1 MKAEHGR
8 KITRKHR
15 VVEML
20 AVSSIAQKTISVFL
34 PLKTSLA
41 FSALTLL
48 VGRQEGHPA
57 CKKLSGGV
65 LAWLSVWSEMQ
76 TCILPSWCH
85 CHSLSLA
92 SVKSRL
98 VLPFWYRLTR
108 VVLDNRPLNVCVCV
122 CVFPWKHL
130 RSRKH
135 KAGLTGLGFYVP
147 LGTDRPLWTRFC
159 QITFW
164 LRFAETKSSTT
175 TKWSKLTQ
183 KTTQNVKPKQTHN
196 KTKPE
201 PSIHANSTT
210 AHSVITV
217 NNCSTQNSMQ
227 QFQLS
232 SLLASRQ
239 SPEPRRCVLE
249 ERGCKIHVT
258 VLNILTTTLSKLL
271 QTQKNL

>member
-1 MKAEHGR
+1 
-8 KITRKHR
+8 
-15 VVEML
+15 ML
-20 AVSSIAQKTISVFL
+20 TVSSTAQKTISVFL

-57 CKKLSGGV
+57 CKKTEWWGDGYLSGARCR
-65 LAWLSVWSEMQ
+65 LAYCPADVP
-76 TCILPSWCH
+76 LPLTVCCFCKIRIGFTFLVPAHPGSPGQQ
-85 CHSLSLA
+85 A
-92 SVKSRL
+92 VKR
-98 VLPFWYRLTR
+98 
-108 VVLDNRPLNVCVCV
+108 VCV

-147 LGTDRPLWTRFC
+147 LGTERLLWTRFF

-175 TKWSKLTQ
+175 TKWSKLTR

>member
-1 MKAEHGR
+1 MVICLERDADLH
-8 KITRKHR
+8 
-15 VVEML
+15 
-20 AVSSIAQKTISVFL
+20 IAQL
-34 PLKTSLA
+34 
-41 FSALTLL
+41 
-48 VGRQEGHPA
+48 
-57 CKKLSGGV
+57 
-65 LAWLSVWSEMQ
+65 M
-76 TCILPSWCH
+76 CH

-92 SVKSRL
+92 SVKSGL

-108 VVLDNRPLNVCVCV
+108 VVLDNRPLNVCV

-147 LGTDRPLWTRFC
+147 LGTDRPLWTRFF

-175 TKWSKLTQ
+175 TKWSKLTR

-201 PSIHANSTT
+201 LSIHANSTT